1 VAASGEATPVEDGH
15 YQVTLASDVTSKL
28 PAGASRVEI
37 AVVPIPVAVPSFT
50 SLDFV
55 VVP

>member
-1 VAASGEATPVEDGH
+1 MADTGEATAVGDGQ
-15 YQVTLASDVTSKL
+15 YQVTLGADVTSEL
-28 PAGASRVEI
+28 EAGASRLEV